1 MLFSKFMVMS
11 FPFITVIEKNERQKK
26 LDAISL
32 SKNNKEPNI
41 FPDNKN
47 IVGDNTLKEIKV
59 METIRERNISECP
72 NSNDMVCL
80 SNLEEIVFY
89 TSTKKC
95 LLTELYN
102 TKNNDKPPVDYD
114 KYLDL
119 FE

>member
-1 MLFSKFMVMS
+1 MVMS
-11 FPFITVIEKNERQKK
+11 FPFITVIEKNERQKR

-32 SKNNKEPNI
+32 KKSNKESKI
-41 FPDNKN
+41 ISDNKN
-47 IVGDNTLKEIKV
+47 NIVDNNSSKEMKDV
-59 METIRERNISECP
+59 ETIREKNISEY
-72 NSNDMVCL
+72 SSLNDNIICL
-80 SNLEEIVFY
+80 SNLEEVVFY

-102 TKNNDKPPVDYD
+102 PGKKVKPPVDYD

>member
-1 MLFSKFMVMS
+1 MLFSRFMVMS
-11 FPFITVIEKNERQKK
+11 FPFITVIEKNEKQKK

-32 SKNNKEPNI
+32 SNNNKEHNI
-41 FPDNKN
+41 VPDNKN
-47 IVGDNTLKEIKV
+47 IVGDNTNKEIKV

-72 NSNDMVCL
+72 ALYDMICL

-102 TKNNDKPPVDYD
+102 TENKVKPPVDYD

>member
-1 MLFSKFMVMS
+1 MS
-11 FPFITVIEKNERQKK
+11 FPFITVIEKNERQKR

-32 SKNNKEPNI
+32 SKTNKETNI
-41 FPDNKN
+41 VSDNKN
-47 IVGDNTLKEIKV
+47 MVGDNNSKGIKDV
-59 METIRERNISECP
+59 ETIRERNMSESL
-72 NSNDMVCL
+72 NSNDMICL
-80 SNLEEIVFY
+80 SNLEEVVFY

-102 TKNNDKPPVDYD
+102 TEKKVKPPVDYD